1 MNLEQHKITSYED
14 NVKDLPDYPSDAG
27 ITAKELKAIF
37 DGRSDKEIKQ
47 KFNAL
52 IDELIT
58 TLEAMRTEIS
68 GKVEKYPGKGLSS
81 NDFTEDYRIML
92 ENADMAAADAGNE
105 IYFHKED
112 KENPHNVT
120 AEQVGTYSAG
130 EIDVFVSDLGNIA
143 DEVAALQSEIEGIKS
158 NKVDREEGKGLSSN
172 DFTDEWKNDIN
183 FAVNESIM
191 AEMEIAGHSENKDNP
206 HDVTAEQ
213 IGAVTREEASE
224 IAYNT
229 YVASDDHQSLLSDV
243 RTLQENQGDI
253 DAALDESNVARYAQ
267 YLKKFTDTT
276 QFVLVTHRR
285 SAMEEASVLYGVTMQ
300 EDGISKLLK
309 MEQI

>member
-120 AEQVGTYSAG
+120 AEQVGTY
-130 EIDVFVSDLGNIA
+130 
-143 DEVAALQSEIEGIKS
+143 
-158 NKVDREEGKGLSSN
+158 
-172 DFTDEWKNDIN
+172 
-183 FAVNESIM
+183 
-191 AEMEIAGHSENKDNP
+191 
-206 HDVTAEQ
+206 
-213 IGAVTREEASE
+213 
-224 IAYNT
+224 
-229 YVASDDHQSLLSDV
+229 
-243 RTLQENQGDI
+243 
-253 DAALDESNVARYAQ
+253 
-267 YLKKFTDTT
+267 
-276 QFVLVTHRR
+276 
-285 SAMEEASVLYGVTMQ
+285 
-300 EDGISKLLK
+300 
-309 MEQI
+309 